1 MVKIHMGPLSYFAP
15 AKINLYLHITGRRDD
30 GYHLLDSLVGF
41 ADMGDTITIAPS
53 NHFGLTIDG
62 PFEPQF
68 SDADTDPGETSSNLV
83 VRAAWA
89 MARATGR
96 NHPGVI
102 IHLTKNLPLA
112 SGIGGAS
119 SDAAATI
126 RGLCQLWDIPLD
138 ANFIAPLALS
148 LGADV
153 PVCLHGAATFMR
165 GIGDVVTRAPAIP
178 PGMGI
183 VLVNPLVPCPTPSVF
198 RAYAASKP
206 PFSLIMQS
214 DPQWQSHD
222 DFIATLRATRNDLSA
237 AATATVPVIQ
247 TILDTLNATDGCA
260 LSRLSGSGATCFGLF
275 PDLSA
280 RDAAYTTIKTHH
292 PGWWVSK
299 GIIA

>member
-1 MVKIHMGPLSYFAP
+1 MGPLSYFAP

-41 ADMGDTITIAPS
+41 ADIGDDITITPS
-53 NHFGLTIDG
+53 NHFGLTLDG
-62 PFEPQF
+62 PFAPQF
-68 SDADTDPGETSSNLV
+68 SDTDTDPGETSSNLV

-96 NHPGVI
+96 DHPGVT

-119 SDAAATI
+119 SDAAATL
-126 RGLCQLWDIPLD
+126 RGLCQLWGIPLD
-138 ANFIAPLALS
+138 ADFIAPLALS

-153 PVCLHGAATFMR
+153 PVCLQGTTAFMR

-178 PGMGI
+178 SDMGI
-183 VLVNPLVPCPTPSVF
+183 VLVNPLVPCPTPGVF
-198 RAYAASKP
+198 RAYAASQS
-206 PFSLIMQS
+206 PFSPAPHS

-222 DFIATLRATRNDLSA
+222 DFIATLRTTRNDLTSA
-237 AATATVPVIQ
+237 ATVTAPAIQ
-247 TILDTLNATDGCA
+247 TILDTLNAMDGCA

-275 PDLSA
+275 PSIA
-280 RDAAYTTIKTHH
+280 HASDAAAKIKTHH
-292 PGWWVSK
+292 PGWWVSY
-299 GIIA
+299 GIIS